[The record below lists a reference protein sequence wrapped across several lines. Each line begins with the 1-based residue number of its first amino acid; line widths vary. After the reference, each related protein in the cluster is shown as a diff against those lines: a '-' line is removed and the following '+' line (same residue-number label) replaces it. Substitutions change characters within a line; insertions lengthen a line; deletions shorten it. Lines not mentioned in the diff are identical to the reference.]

1 MLNRKIAIIFPAM
14 IGDSIMAMPL
24 VNEIN
29 NCGDTPFVFTT
40 DYNFDVISN
49 LLIPIPV
56 NTLTNSESYSFDIII
71 DFLSNDESANF
82 ILNHQ
87 NAIKIGF
94 PDGEMNYDINLK
106 LPFNFVDATATE
118 IFLQA
123 LYLINIKETSKQKY
137 EPKYKWKF
145 NNQEIILIAPGAGNL
160 KRCYELGDFISL
172 AEILIQN
179 GYSVMFILGP
189 LENNLKDLIKKYRY
203 IVTNNMN
210 QTLDILQKSK
220 IVISSEGGFMHICG
234 FLGLPL
240 VGLFRVAKIKN
251 WFPYQ
256 LPYQMAIGHET
267 NEYQNII
274 EKNLDINLV
283 IKKINEINRIL
294 DSSS

>member
-1 MLNRKIAIIFPAM
+1 M

-24 VNEIN
+24 VYEIN
-29 NCGDTPFVFTT
+29 NCGDTPFVITT

-49 LLIPIPV
+49 LVIPIQV
-56 NTLTNSESYSFDIII
+56 NTLTNSERYSFDIII
-71 DFLSNDESANF
+71 DFLSNGESANF

-106 LPFNFVDATATE
+106 LPFNFVDDTATE

-123 LYLINIKETSKQKY
+123 LYLINTKDTSKQKY
-137 EPKYKWKF
+137 QPKYKWKF
-145 NNQEIILIAPGAGNL
+145 NHQQIILIAPGAGNL
-160 KRCYELGDFISL
+160 KRCYELDDFISL
-172 AEILIQN
+172 ADLLIQT
-179 GYSVMFILGP
+179 GYNVMFILGP
-189 LENNLKDLIKKYRY
+189 LERTLEDLIKKYRY

-240 VGLFRVAKIKN
+240 VGLFRIAKIKN

-256 LPYQMAIGHET
+256 LPYQLAIGHET
-267 NEYQNII
+267 NEYQNIT
-274 EKNLDINLV
+274 EKNLDLNLV

-294 DSSS
+294 DGLS

>member
-145 NNQEIILIAPGAGNL
+145 NNQEII
-160 KRCYELGDFISL
+160 
-172 AEILIQN
+172 
-179 GYSVMFILGP
+179 
-189 LENNLKDLIKKYRY
+189 
-203 IVTNNMN
+203 
-210 QTLDILQKSK
+210 
-220 IVISSEGGFMHICG
+220 
-234 FLGLPL
+234 
-240 VGLFRVAKIKN
+240 
-251 WFPYQ
+251 
-256 LPYQMAIGHET
+256 
-267 NEYQNII
+267 
-274 EKNLDINLV
+274 
-283 IKKINEINRIL
+283 
-294 DSSS
+294 